1 MIVGTTENH
10 VIPPSAACC
19 QNLLAENRD
28 TMANDPPDT
37 KLPMTETH
45 RPLM

>member
-1 MIVGTTENH
+1 MIVGNREPRDPAICGLLPKFAGEN
-10 VIPPSAACC
+10 
-19 QNLLAENRD
+19 LD
-28 TMANDPPDT
+28 TIANDPPDT